1 MYIEFDDG
9 DGQTSRLEGMLKV
22 LVKTA
27 GFKIIK
33 SFEKF

>member
-1 MYIEFDDG
+1 
-9 DGQTSRLEGMLKV
+9 MLKV

-33 SFEKF
+33 SFEKFWILKCT